1 MIWHSTLYR
10 HLTLKCFYPLKKI
23 KVRKWKVHVCKNLQ
37 WKKKNKKIDRT
48 ELNYI
53 TIIINKS
60 TVLLR
65 LF

>member
-37 WKKKNKKIDRT
+37 WKKKEQEDRQNWT
-48 ELNYI
+48 
-53 TIIINKS
+53 
-60 TVLLR
+60 
-65 LF
+65 

>member
-1 MIWHSTLYR
+1 MIWRSTLYR
-10 HLTLKCFYPLKKI
+10 HLTKMFLSLKKI

-53 TIIINKS
+53 TINKS